1 MLPTRCSKERHQKT
15 KKAHLSEPE
24 SETRTG
30 TRAGHSSSCAGVAH
44 GATHFLTFKIYAICV
59 ISRSVR
65 PRRAYQ
71 TADGPRQLKEAV
83 DPARAVID
91 PSNTLGTEV
100 PISVT
105 RSNFGRSGLDRTTQ
119 TKHMT
124 VQRKVVRVP
133 WRTLQRAYRLALQRN
148 RTANTASVARHHA
161 ML

>member
-1 MLPTRCSKERHQKT
+1 MLEGAASK
-15 KKAHLSEPE
+15 KKLICLSPRRE

-83 DPARAVID
+83 PGARGSILTPATHWVY
-91 PSNTLGTEV
+91 TEV
-100 PISVT
+100 PIC
-105 RSNFGRSGLDRTTQ
+105 NRSGARTFYRHCRTTFYRARSGR
-119 TKHMT
+119 
-124 VQRKVVRVP
+124 QRHPRDSRKR
-133 WRTLQRAYRLALQRN
+133 RRE
-148 RTANTASVARHHA
+148 SVAKSRQISF
-161 ML
+161 